1 MGYLY
6 TSDVDVRSM
15 HALIRVARLSML
27 SVRFRHVVYDKAE
40 IRIVEPVLYV
50 LLLSREKVIDNGN
63 FVPLHHQ
70 LVGEVTSNESCSP

>member
-6 TSDVDVRSM
+6 TFDVDVRSM

-50 LLLSREKVIDNGN
+50 LLLSREKVVDAYDFIA
-63 FVPLHHQ
+63 FFKQTL
-70 LVGEVTSNESCSP
+70 TKMTA